1 VDRSLHAL
9 AEALGPPINLSFK
22 PVLSTQEGAAAMSSA
37 RAKAPADA
45 ELKAALGKSAV
56 LWAAVVEAVEAAFP
70 PLEQEWRPS
79 KLDFGRMCLLRQK
92 DRTLLYLLPMAGQL
106 LVGVVLGERA
116 YGLAMASAL
125 PAAIK
130 KMLSDA
136 KPYAEG
142 RGIRFTVKSAKDVAS
157 VALLVKL
164 KTAPK

>member
-1 VDRSLHAL
+1 
-9 AEALGPPINLSFK
+9 
-22 PVLSTQEGAAAMSSA
+22 MSSA
-37 RAKAPADA
+37 VQRAKAPADA
-45 ELKAALGKSAV
+45 ELKAALGTSAA
-56 LWAAVVEAVEAAFP
+56 LWLAIVEAIAKGFT

-79 KLDFGRMCLLRQK
+79 KLDFGRMCLLRHK

-116 YGLAMASAL
+116 FGLAMESNL

-142 RGIRFTVKSAKDVAS
+142 RGIRFTVKSAKDVAG
-157 VALLVKL
+157 VVKLVQL

>member
-1 VDRSLHAL
+1 
-9 AEALGPPINLSFK
+9 
-22 PVLSTQEGAAAMSSA
+22 MSSTTK

-45 ELKAALGKSAV
+45 ELKGALGKSAG
-56 LWAAVVEAVEAAFP
+56 LWTAIVETIGKGFA

-79 KLDFGRMCLLRQK
+79 KLDFGRMCLLRHK